1 MSRVACTVL
10 LSVVGV
16 ASAADDYQPLPLN
29 QVPKAVRDAVMKRFP
44 DAKPQEA
51 HQGTDETKKPFIDVH
66 VLVKNQKVW
75 VTCDV
80 DGTIRTVDRELA
92 LSEVPKAVAAAL
104 QKRYPKAAVRLVN
117 EITEG
122 SSPTYDIAL
131 TFNKK
136 KLVASFSA
144 VGEWLEESE
153 DDEP

>member
-1 MSRVACTVL
+1 MSRVVACIVL
-10 LSVVGV
+10 VSA
-16 ASAADDYQPLPLN
+16 ASAAMAADDYQPLALN
-29 QVPKAVRDAVMKRFP
+29 QVPKVVRDAVMKRFP

-51 HQGTDETKKPFIDVH
+51 HQGVDDNKKPFIDVH

-75 VTCDV
+75 VTCEL
-80 DGTIRTVDRELA
+80 DGSIRTVDREIS
-92 LSEVPKAVAAAL
+92 LSEAPKVITAAI

-122 SSPTYDIAL
+122 STPTYDVGL

-136 KLVASFSA
+136 KLIATFSA
-144 VGEWLEESE
+144 AGEWLEEV